1 MSRLPDPLPHLERP
15 SFAELD
21 ADALAHS
28 RRLVELIRREIMASH
43 GCIGFDRFMQLALYA
58 PGLGYYSGGATKL
71 GAAGDFVT
79 APEFSPLYSRT
90 LARQIADVVSL
101 SAGDVLE
108 LGAGSGRMAEEV
120 LLALDDTGVLPAR
133 YLILE
138 VSGELAERQ
147 RQRLRNLPERLAS
160 RVAWI
165 DRLPKAFRGAV
176 VLNEV
181 LDALPVHVIAWSESG
196 IRERGV
202 ALSGDAFVWDDLT
215 ANDRELL
222 AEARRLNPPVPY
234 LSELA
239 RVGPA
244 LLAAIGSMLEC
255 GVVLVIDYGF
265 GEREYYHPQRNR
277 GTLMCHFRHRAHDDP
292 FFLPGLQDITSHID
306 FTALAGAGTH
316 AGLEVLGYTTQ
327 ANFLVNLGITELM
340 TLTPVENAGAYLPL
354 AAQAQKLL
362 SPAEMGE
369 LFKVIALGRGIDRAL
384 DGFRTGDMSRLL

>member
-1 MSRLPDPLPHLERP
+1 LNCPAFSD
-15 SFAELD
+15 LD

-28 RRLVELIRREIMASH
+28 RRLVELIDAEIARSQ
-43 GCIGFDRFMQLALYA
+43 GWIGFDHFMQLALYA

-79 APEFSPLYSRT
+79 APELSPLYSRT
-90 LARQIADVVSL
+90 LARQIAEILSS

-108 LGAGSGRMAEEV
+108 LGAGSGRMAEEM
-120 LLALDDTGVLPAR
+120 LRALDGAGSLPRR

-138 VSGELAERQ
+138 VSAELAERQ
-147 RQRLRNLPERLAS
+147 GQRLRALPPRLAA

-165 DRLPKAFRGAV
+165 ERLPSSFRGAV
-176 VLNEV
+176 VCNEV
-181 LDALPVHVIAWSESG
+181 LDALPVHLISWDETG

-202 ALSGDAFVWDDLT
+202 ARSGDAFVWDERPLT
-215 ANDRELL
+215 DGELL
-222 AEARRLNPPVPY
+222 AEARRLSPPPPY

-239 RVGPA
+239 RVGPT
-244 LLAAIGSMLEC
+244 LVAAIGGILEC
-255 GVVLVIDYGF
+255 GALLVIDYGF

-292 FFLPGLQDITSHID
+292 FFLPGLQDITNHID
-306 FTALAGAGTH
+306 FTAVARTGTQ
-316 AGLEVLGYTTQ
+316 AGLELLGYTTQ
-327 ANFLVNLGITELM
+327 AHFLVNLGVTELM
-340 TLTPVENAGAYLPL
+340 ALTPVEDAAAYLRL

-369 LFKVIALGRGIDRAL
+369 LFKVMALGRGIDPL
-384 DGFRTGDMSRLL
+384 GGFRSGDMSRLL

>member
-1 MSRLPDPLPHLERP
+1 MNCPA
-15 SFAELD
+15 FAELD

-28 RRLVELIRREIMASH
+28 RRLVELIRREIASSQ
-43 GCIGFDRFMQLALYA
+43 GWIGFDRFMQLALYA

-71 GAAGDFVT
+71 GAGGDFVT
-79 APEFSPLYSRT
+79 APELSPLYSRT
-90 LARQIADVVSL
+90 LARQIGDVVLL

-138 VSGELAERQ
+138 VSGQLAERQ

-165 DRLPKAFRGAV
+165 DRLPDAFRGAV

-181 LDALPVHVIAWSESG
+181 LDALPVHLITWSESG

-202 ALSGDAFVWDDLT
+202 ASSADAFVWDDRT
-215 ANDRELL
+215 ANDHKLL
-222 AEARRLNPPVPY
+222 AAARRLNPPAPY

-244 LLAAIGSMLEC
+244 LLAALGGILEC

-292 FFLPGLQDITSHID
+292 FFLPGLQDITSHLD
-306 FTALAGAGTH
+306 FTALARAGMQ
-316 AGLEVLGYTTQ
+316 AGLDLLGYTTQ

-340 TLTPVENAGAYLPL
+340 TLTPAQDAGAYLPL

-384 DGFRTGDMSRLL
+384 AGFRAGDMSRLL